1 MPDAEVVLLDLQLD
15 DGFDPLVNAERF
27 IEASYKVLDY
37 SIADNVRLLRRAL
50 AGGAAGVC
58 RKVDLLASTISSIEA
73 VTEGPAVVSRRFWP
87 RSGVTLPTRQRT
99 SDRANQRCWPGPPV
113 ALRCRRSPS
122 DSRSPRTA

>member
-15 DGFDPLVNAERF
+15 DGFDPLVNAERL
-27 IEASYKVLDY
+27 IEASYKVFDS
-37 SIADNVRLLRRAL
+37 SIADNVRLLRRAP

-87 RSGVTLPTRQRT
+87 
-99 SDRANQRCWPGPPV
+99 
-113 ALRCRRSPS
+113 
-122 DSRSPRTA
+122 